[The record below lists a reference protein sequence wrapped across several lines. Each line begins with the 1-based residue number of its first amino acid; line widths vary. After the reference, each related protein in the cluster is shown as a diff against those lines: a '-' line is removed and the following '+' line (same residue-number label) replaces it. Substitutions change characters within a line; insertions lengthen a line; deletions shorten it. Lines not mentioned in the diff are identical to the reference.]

1 MKKFTALI
9 LAIVMIFSM
18 IFVSSVSVSAESGDG
33 LPDVVDLSQSKY
45 FPPIKSQ
52 GDQGSCVAWAQA
64 YYQFTYEMNKALDR
78 ESTAE
83 NLFSPS
89 FVYNM
94 SNYGEDVGC
103 FPKTAFYNMMQ
114 IGVVP
119 WSTIPYN
126 KEVHGDWFAQESIW
140 QEAAQ
145 YRIADY
151 KTLPNFRTGS
161 GKHVEHPD
169 DSDLTQIK
177 TLLSEGT
184 ILTFGA
190 YIYRWK
196 EGKIKS
202 NPACPANEPY
212 VGEKVVL
219 ATSPDIGTG
228 YGHRMTL
235 VGYNDNMWIDV
246 NNNNKIDKGEMGAFK
261 IANSFGPWWGNDG
274 FIWFAYDNINM
285 TTSVEG
291 GLPYKTMSGIVDV
304 STITVLPYQ
313 SDSDMYIR
321 YTLNTCDRQN
331 LTVTITAEKDGKIFE
346 NIAGPYHDA
355 PYAKNIYSFDGTT
368 NSNDGTMIFMLSNV
382 VPDITRETIND
393 YKWSIKF
400 EDKKADGKLLT
411 VKNAELVDLATNR
424 AVKAQGGFGY
434 TLDGSSKVMTF
445 PEMPD
450 YVPAV
455 TATAP
460 ATEVTEVITTEATTT
475 PPVIT
480 DATEITTIPATTET
494 SEATEIQTTET
505 TVTSVTTTPAT
516 RPTTE
521 YTDPTEA
528 TTETE
533 IVITLPTPAETEIT
547 TENTKTTVTETETV
561 SATITSTTATYPTEV
576 TEYFYGDTNLSG
588 NISISDATLIQ
599 KFIAYIVG
607 EEKIHLAN
615 ADCNSDGKVS
625 VKDAT
630 CIQKYLAK
638 LGGFGVVGEK
648 YTEIIPDTNVTE
660 ATASTTDAT
669 EATTETQVIPT
680 TEATEV
686 IATDPAEVT
695 TATETTVLATEVT
708 VATEELTEEI
718 TTQAATTE
726 TAPEPTTA
734 TETSEATEAVTTEA
748 PTEIVTEPATT
759 EPATT
764 EATEPVQANVVTFTN
779 SHNWQGTI
787 SCYYWSDS
795 NMTMTTWPGVAM
807 KNAGTNTFG
816 QVLYTLEI
824 PEDATY
830 VIFTNGS
837 VQTVDI
843 PYVGGDQKFYPVS
856 PDNNGKY
863 TVENW

>member
-1 MKKFTALI
+1 MKKLTSSVLI
-9 LAIVMIFSM
+9 IAMVLSM
-18 IFVSSVSVSAESGDG
+18 VLVSSVSVSAEATDG
-33 LPDVVDLSQSKY
+33 LPDVVDLSTSKY

-64 YYQFTYEMNKALDR
+64 YYQFTYEMNKALLR
-78 ESTAE
+78 ESTEE

-114 IGVVP
+114 IGVTP

-126 KEVHGDWFAQESIW
+126 KEVHGDWFADESIW

-169 DSDLTQIK
+169 DPDLTQIK

-190 YIYRWK
+190 YIHRWK
-196 EGKIKS
+196 ESKIKS
-202 NPACPANEPY
+202 NPACPANDPY

-219 ATSPDIGTG
+219 ATSPDIGNG

-261 IANSFGPWWGNDG
+261 VANSFGPWWGNEG
-274 FIWFAYDNINM
+274 FVWFAYDNINM

-291 GLPYKTMSGIVDV
+291 GLPYRTMSGLVDI
-304 STITVLPYQ
+304 TQITVLPYNT
-313 SDSDMYIR
+313 DADMYVR

-331 LTVTITAEKDGKIFE
+331 LTVTVTAEKDGKIFE
-346 NIAGPYHDA
+346 NIAGPYHEA

-400 EDKKADGKLLT
+400 EDKKADGKVLT
-411 VKNAELVDLATNR
+411 VKNAEIVDLGTNR
-424 AVKAQGGFGY
+424 AAKATGSFGY
-434 TLDGSSKVMTF
+434 TLDGSSRTMTF
-445 PEMPD
+445 PEIPA
-450 YVPAV
+450 YVPPV
-455 TATAP
+455 TTTAPETSATAAP
-460 ATEVTEVITTEATTT
+460 ITTTEATTA
-475 PPVIT
+475 PVIT
-480 DATEITTIPATTET
+480 DATEITTTPITTVIPTTTE
-494 SEATEIQTTET
+494 AQPTTAVTNPAEET
-505 TVTSVTTTPAT
+505 TA
-516 RPTTE
+516 

-533 IVITLPTPAETEIT
+533 AVITIPTTSTVVETTTEIPT
-547 TENTKTTVTETETV
+547 
-561 SATITSTTATYPTEV
+561 TTAEAV
-576 TEYFYGDTNLSG
+576 TTTTSAAVVSEHIYGDTNNSG

-599 KFIAYIVG
+599 KFIAFIVG
-607 EEKIHLAN
+607 EDKISLAN

-638 LGGFGVVGEK
+638 LNGYGVVGEK
-648 YTEIIPDTNVTE
+648 YTVNTPATNTTE
-660 ATASTTDAT
+660 ATEAHTTTTQTEIVLTDPTEPASTTAAVIVTDPT
-669 EATTETQVIPT
+669 EATTEATVTTEAETTTTPQTTATVSITTDPMET
-680 TEATEV
+680 TEAT
-686 IATDPAEVT
+686 
-695 TATETTVLATEVT
+695 
-708 VATEELTEEI
+708 
-718 TTQAATTE
+718 Q
-726 TAPEPTTA
+726 PT
-734 TETSEATEAVTTEA
+734 
-748 PTEIVTEPATT
+748 TT

-764 EATEPVQANVVTFTN
+764 EATTVAPSETVTEPATTQPPTTEAVEVNVVTFTN
-779 SHNWQGTI
+779 SYGWQGTI

-795 NMTMTTWPGVAM
+795 NMTMTAWPGVAM
-807 KNAGTNTFG
+807 ENAGTNSFG
-816 QVLYTLEI
+816 EALYTLQI
-824 PEDATY
+824 PKDATY
-830 VIFTNGS
+830 IIFTNGS

-843 PYVGGDQKFYPVS
+843 PYSGGEQKFYPVS
-856 PDNNGKY
+856 PDSGGKY